1 MMRVMELPFMIRYG
15 QSFKKMKN
23 SQSLFGESSDVQ
35 IAGGILHLRTGAL
48 WKKLAKEKEVV
59 GYIYQDIH

>member
-1 MMRVMELPFMIRYG
+1 
-15 QSFKKMKN
+15 MKN

-59 GYIYQDIH
+59 GIYIRTSIR